1 MKWRFHHKA
10 RKAFLTTAICL
21 ALSQSV
27 FAMPTGGK
35 VIEGDITGITNGTIA
50 SGGTIN
56 VAGSGLIDW
65 NAFGIGAGETLNY
78 AFTSPGTLI
87 NHVTGADMS
96 QLLGTLNSTGAG
108 NLWLINPNG
117 IVVGS
122 SAQLNAGSLVLS
134 TLNATDEALKGF
146 LHGGDLTLTSADATK
161 GIEVQS
167 GAKITA
173 GNALNLVGGHIKI
186 ADNVTVSA
194 SGDSFNMSAVAAKQA
209 GFEGGKTEDGVSS
222 GTAGVGNTLT
232 LGNVTFDIKS
242 PESDVYFIGHD
253 VSLDGTKLNLTS
265 KDASKSSASLDVI
278 AANQFGYEPIAGQD
292 DENGWKNFDIGN
304 TLDVKGASLTADYMR
319 LAGGK
324 TTVDGSALTL
334 TKTTDTVKEG
344 YTMPYLM
351 VSALNGK
358 RVIFDDVAGDVG
370 GTENT
375 AGATLTVKDSKLN
388 SQENIALL
396 GGAVSVTN
404 SQLTTAAENDDKDNN
419 IDINAYSTG
428 DHATPS
434 NAVTVTGGSL
444 VSGGDISVQG
454 GKITFDG
461 VKAADDKGIFLATG
475 NRFSFPENSD
485 DTNIEEAS
493 DANAI
498 LVKNTKMSTND
509 AMALIGGKVDVTNG
523 SNLTAGDLEIVA
535 GSSCKNE
542 GNTIAGTDT
551 TNLTISDATLHSNE
565 DTTLVGSNIKFAN
578 TKLEVGTPTD
588 YEYGSNGVVRIAAA
602 KNVTLTDDNTD
613 GFVIG
618 SVNQTGNL
626 TMDKVTLSAQ
636 GNVMAYGKIVKI
648 KDSNLSTTKDNDIDI
663 GAFKSGLTADTFNTV
678 KVTGGSIVSGGDINI
693 QGASVALDGVKDVK
707 SADDIFLMASK
718 QFTFTDNDDEGCL
731 SNNTDAN
738 ALSVK
743 NTTMRANDAMTLV
756 GGKVDVTDGSNLTA
770 RVLEKNTPMHA
781 MTLIGG
787 KVDVTNGS
795 NLTARDLE
803 IVAGSSYKNEGN
815 TIAGTDTTNLTISD
829 STLHAN
835 EDATL
840 VGANIKL
847 ANTKLEVGTPTDHT
861 YGSNGVV
868 RIAAAKNVTLTDDN
882 TNGFAIGSV
891 NQTGNLTMD
900 KVNLSAYGTVMA
912 YGKTVKLQDS
922 VLSTTNDE
930 DLVINAVNT
939 YKRVNG
945 SSDSWT
951 ATPDNTIEVS
961 GSTLTDQGNIELSG
975 GKVTVEKSSLTA
987 TGDDGFVDVN
997 ARASY
1002 TDADDGPYVNKA
1014 VAGMDVNVKDT
1025 KLSGDDGVGVFGH
1038 TVTVDGDSSLT
1049 SKAGKVF
1056 LAAGKTVEM
1065 TDDSLKGDGAP
1076 VNIGKNVKY
1085 DASKTLFEPDKK
1097 LIETTKPSDP
1107 GTKPSDPGTNP
1118 SKPPV
1123 VTPDPQPAADIAKNI
1138 AQGQADMAKAL
1149 QENPQQAAAAVQ
1161 QQAEKL
1167 SRSTM
1172 TETEKVAQLKGYV
1185 EAIQATQES
1194 AETKNDLLVTV
1205 VKSFEP
1211 TQQEGITAQ
1220 TKQDEAAQTKTAK
1233 AAVNAAAVSQPTVVP
1248 ADQTPLVTVDSTA
1261 VKD

>member
-96 QLLGTLNSTGAG
+96 QLLGMLNSTGNG
-108 NLWLINPNG
+108 NLWLINHNG

-146 LHGGDLTLTSADATK
+146 LHGGNLTLTSADATK

-173 GNALNLVGGHIKI
+173 ENALNLVGGHIKI

-209 GFEGGKTEDGVSS
+209 GFEGGKTEDCVSS

-232 LGNVTFDIKS
+232 LGKATFDITS
-242 PESDVYFIGHD
+242 PWSDVYFIGHD
-253 VSLDGTKLNLTS
+253 VTLDGTKINLAS
-265 KDASKSSASLDVI
+265 KDTTKRSTSLDII
-278 AANQFGYEPIAGQD
+278 AANQFGHEPIAGQD
-292 DENGWKNFDIGN
+292 DENGWENFDIGN
-304 TLDVKGASLTADYMR
+304 TLDVKGASLTANYMR

-324 TTVDGSALTL
+324 TTINGSALTL
-334 TKTTDTVKEG
+334 TKTTNPVKEG
-344 YTMPYLM
+344 SVMPYLM

-358 RVIFDDVAGDVG
+358 KVIFDDVAGDAG
-370 GTENT
+370 GAENT

-419 IDINAYSTG
+419 IDIIAYSTG

-461 VKAADDKGIFLATG
+461 IKNVKAADGKGIFLVTG
-475 NRFSFPENSD
+475 NRFSFPENSG

-509 AMALIGGKVDVTNG
+509 AMALIGGKVDVTDG
-523 SNLTAGDLEIVA
+523 SNLAAGDLEIVA
-535 GSSCKNE
+535 GSRYTNE
-542 GNTIAGTDT
+542 GNTIAGTDA
-551 TNLTISDATLHSNE
+551 TNLTVSDATLHSNE
-565 DTTLVGSNIKFAN
+565 DTTLVGANIKF
-578 TKLEVGTPTD
+578 
-588 YEYGSNGVVRIAAA
+588 
-602 KNVTLTDDNTD
+602 
-613 GFVIG
+613 
-618 SVNQTGNL
+618 
-626 TMDKVTLSAQ
+626 
-636 GNVMAYGKIVKI
+636 
-648 KDSNLSTTKDNDIDI
+648 
-663 GAFKSGLTADTFNTV
+663 
-678 KVTGGSIVSGGDINI
+678 
-693 QGASVALDGVKDVK
+693 
-707 SADDIFLMASK
+707 
-718 QFTFTDNDDEGCL
+718 
-731 SNNTDAN
+731 
-738 ALSVK
+738 
-743 NTTMRANDAMTLV
+743 
-756 GGKVDVTDGSNLTA
+756 
-770 RVLEKNTPMHA
+770 
-781 MTLIGG
+781 
-787 KVDVTNGS
+787 
-795 NLTARDLE
+795 
-803 IVAGSSYKNEGN
+803 
-815 TIAGTDTTNLTISD
+815 
-829 STLHAN
+829 
-835 EDATL
+835 
-840 VGANIKL
+840 

-882 TNGFAIGSV
+882 TNGFVIGSV

-900 KVNLSAYGTVMA
+900 KVNLSAYGDVNA
-912 YGKTVKLQDS
+912 YAKTIKIQNDTA
-922 VLSTTNDE
+922 LSTTNGH
-930 DLVINAVNT
+930 DLALNALNT

-951 ATPDNTIEVS
+951 ATPDNTMEVS
-961 GSTLTDQGNIELSG
+961 GSTLTNQGIIELSG

-987 TGDDGFVDVN
+987 TGDDGFVDVS

-1049 SKAGKVF
+1049 SKDGQVF

-1085 DASKTLFEPDKK
+1085 DADNTLFSPDKK
-1097 LIETTKPSDP
+1097 LIETTTPSDP

-1211 TQQEGITAQ
+1211 TQQEGITVQ

-1233 AAVNAAAVSQPTVVP
+1233 AAVNADAATSQPTVVP
-1248 ADQTPLVTVDSTA
+1248 ADQTPLVTVDSA
-1261 VKD
+1261 AAKD

>member
-96 QLLGTLNSTGAG
+96 QLLGTLNSTGNG

-146 LHGGDLTLTSADATK
+146 LHGGDLTLTSADAAK

-292 DENGWKNFDIGN
+292 DENGWENFDIGN

-358 RVIFDDVAGDVG
+358 RVIFDDVAGDAG
-370 GTENT
+370 GAENT
-375 AGATLTVKDSKLN
+375 AGATLTVKDSTLD

-428 DHATPS
+428 DHAMPS

-509 AMALIGGKVDVTNG
+509 AMALIGGKVDVT
-523 SNLTAGDLEIVA
+523 D
-535 GSSCKNE
+535 
-542 GNTIAGTDT
+542 
-551 TNLTISDATLHSNE
+551 
-565 DTTLVGSNIKFAN
+565 
-578 TKLEVGTPTD
+578 
-588 YEYGSNGVVRIAAA
+588 
-602 KNVTLTDDNTD
+602 
-613 GFVIG
+613 
-618 SVNQTGNL
+618 
-626 TMDKVTLSAQ
+626 
-636 GNVMAYGKIVKI
+636 
-648 KDSNLSTTKDNDIDI
+648 
-663 GAFKSGLTADTFNTV
+663 
-678 KVTGGSIVSGGDINI
+678 
-693 QGASVALDGVKDVK
+693 
-707 SADDIFLMASK
+707 
-718 QFTFTDNDDEGCL
+718 
-731 SNNTDAN
+731 
-738 ALSVK
+738 
-743 NTTMRANDAMTLV
+743 
-756 GGKVDVTDGSNLTA
+756 
-770 RVLEKNTPMHA
+770 
-781 MTLIGG
+781 
-787 KVDVTNGS
+787 GS

-847 ANTKLEVGTPTDHT
+847 ANTKLEVGTPTDKN
-861 YGSNGVV
+861 YNSNGNV

-882 TNGFAIGSV
+882 TNGFVIGSV

-951 ATPDNTIEVS
+951 ATPENTMEVS

-1002 TDADDGPYVNKA
+1002 TDEDDGPYVNKA

-1085 DASKTLFEPDKK
+1085 DASKTLFAPDKK

-1107 GTKPSDPGTNP
+1107 GTKPSDPGTKPSDPGTKPSNPGTKPSDPGTKP

-1194 AETKNDLLVTV
+1194 AETKNYLLVTV

-1233 AAVNAAAVSQPTVVP
+1233 AAVNADAAVSQPTVVP

>member
-96 QLLGTLNSTGAG
+96 QLLGTLNSTGTG

-134 TLNATDEALKGF
+134 TLNATDEALQGF
-146 LHGGDLTLTSADATK
+146 LHGGDLTLTSADAAK

-173 GNALNLVGGHIKI
+173 ADGLNLAGGHIKI

-194 SGDSFNMSAVAAKQA
+194 SGDLFNMSAVAAKQA

-292 DENGWKNFDIGN
+292 DENGWENFDIGN

-358 RVIFDDVAGDVG
+358 RVIFDDVAGDAG
-370 GTENT
+370 GAENT
-375 AGATLTVKDSKLN
+375 AGATLTVKDSTLD

-428 DHATPS
+428 DHAMPS

-461 VKAADDKGIFLATG
+461 VENVKAADGKGIFLVTG
-475 NRFSFPENSD
+475 NRFSD
-485 DTNIEEAS
+485 DINIEEAS

-509 AMALIGGKVDVTNG
+509 AMALIGGKVDVTDG
-523 SNLTAGDLEIVA
+523 SNLAAGDLEIVA
-535 GSSCKNE
+535 GSRYTNE
-542 GNTIAGTDT
+542 GNTIAGTDA
-551 TNLTISDATLHSNE
+551 TNLTVSDATLHSNE

-578 TKLEVGTPTD
+578 TKLEVGTP
-588 YEYGSNGVVRIAAA
+588 
-602 KNVTLTDDNTD
+602 
-613 GFVIG
+613 
-618 SVNQTGNL
+618 
-626 TMDKVTLSAQ
+626 MDQ
-636 GNVMAYGKIVKI
+636 
-648 KDSNLSTTKDNDIDI
+648 
-663 GAFKSGLTADTFNTV
+663 
-678 KVTGGSIVSGGDINI
+678 
-693 QGASVALDGVKDVK
+693 
-707 SADDIFLMASK
+707 
-718 QFTFTDNDDEGCL
+718 
-731 SNNTDAN
+731 
-738 ALSVK
+738 
-743 NTTMRANDAMTLV
+743 
-756 GGKVDVTDGSNLTA
+756 
-770 RVLEKNTPMHA
+770 
-781 MTLIGG
+781 
-787 KVDVTNGS
+787 
-795 NLTARDLE
+795 
-803 IVAGSSYKNEGN
+803 
-815 TIAGTDTTNLTISD
+815 
-829 STLHAN
+829 
-835 EDATL
+835 
-840 VGANIKL
+840 
-847 ANTKLEVGTPTDHT
+847 T

-882 TNGFAIGSV
+882 TNGFVIGSV

-1002 TDADDGPYVNKA
+1002 TDEDDGPYVNKA

-1107 GTKPSDPGTNP
+1107 GTKPSDPGTKPSDPGTKPSDPGTKPSDPGTKPSDPGTKPSDPGTKPSDPGTKP

>member
-78 AFTSPGTLI
+78 AFTSPSTLI

-96 QLLGTLNSTGAG
+96 QLLGTLNSTGTG

-146 LHGGDLTLTSADATK
+146 LHGGDLTLTSADAAK

-292 DENGWKNFDIGN
+292 DENGWENFDIGN

-358 RVIFDDVAGDVG
+358 RVIFDDVAGDAG
-370 GTENT
+370 GAENT
-375 AGATLTVKDSKLN
+375 AGATLTVKDSTLD

-404 SQLTTAAENDDKDNN
+404 SQLTTAAENDDRANN

-428 DHATPS
+428 DHAMPS

-461 VKAADDKGIFLATG
+461 VENVKAADGKGIFLVTG
-475 NRFSFPENSD
+475 NRFSD
-485 DTNIEEAS
+485 DINIEEAS

-509 AMALIGGKVDVTNG
+509 AMALIGGKVDVTDG
-523 SNLTAGDLEIVA
+523 SNLAAGDLEIVA
-535 GSSCKNE
+535 GSRYTNE
-542 GNTIAGTDT
+542 GNTIAGTDA

-588 YEYGSNGVVRIAAA
+588 
-602 KNVTLTDDNTD
+602 
-613 GFVIG
+613 
-618 SVNQTGNL
+618 
-626 TMDKVTLSAQ
+626 
-636 GNVMAYGKIVKI
+636 
-648 KDSNLSTTKDNDIDI
+648 
-663 GAFKSGLTADTFNTV
+663 
-678 KVTGGSIVSGGDINI
+678 
-693 QGASVALDGVKDVK
+693 
-707 SADDIFLMASK
+707 
-718 QFTFTDNDDEGCL
+718 
-731 SNNTDAN
+731 
-738 ALSVK
+738 
-743 NTTMRANDAMTLV
+743 
-756 GGKVDVTDGSNLTA
+756 
-770 RVLEKNTPMHA
+770 
-781 MTLIGG
+781 
-787 KVDVTNGS
+787 
-795 NLTARDLE
+795 
-803 IVAGSSYKNEGN
+803 
-815 TIAGTDTTNLTISD
+815 
-829 STLHAN
+829 
-835 EDATL
+835 
-840 VGANIKL
+840 
-847 ANTKLEVGTPTDHT
+847 HT
-861 YGSNGVV
+861 YGTNGVV

-987 TGDDGFVDVN
+987 TGHDGFVDVN

-1002 TDADDGPYVNKA
+1002 TDADHGPYVNKA

-1049 SKAGKVF
+1049 SKDGKVF

-1076 VNIGKNVKY
+1076 INIGKNVKY
-1085 DASKTLFEPDKK
+1085 DASKTLFAPDKK

-1107 GTKPSDPGTNP
+1107 GTKPSDPGTKPSDPGTKP

-1233 AAVNAAAVSQPTVVP
+1233 AAVNADAAVSQPTVVP

>member
-96 QLLGTLNSTGAG
+96 QLLGTLNSTGNG

-146 LHGGDLTLTSADATK
+146 LHGGDLTLTSADAAK

-292 DENGWKNFDIGN
+292 DENGWENFDIGN

-358 RVIFDDVAGDVG
+358 RVIFDDVAGDAG
-370 GTENT
+370 GAENT
-375 AGATLTVKDSKLN
+375 AGATLTVKDSTLD

-428 DHATPS
+428 DHAMPS

-509 AMALIGGKVDVTNG
+509 AMALIGGKVDVT
-523 SNLTAGDLEIVA
+523 D
-535 GSSCKNE
+535 
-542 GNTIAGTDT
+542 
-551 TNLTISDATLHSNE
+551 
-565 DTTLVGSNIKFAN
+565 
-578 TKLEVGTPTD
+578 
-588 YEYGSNGVVRIAAA
+588 
-602 KNVTLTDDNTD
+602 
-613 GFVIG
+613 
-618 SVNQTGNL
+618 
-626 TMDKVTLSAQ
+626 
-636 GNVMAYGKIVKI
+636 
-648 KDSNLSTTKDNDIDI
+648 
-663 GAFKSGLTADTFNTV
+663 
-678 KVTGGSIVSGGDINI
+678 
-693 QGASVALDGVKDVK
+693 
-707 SADDIFLMASK
+707 
-718 QFTFTDNDDEGCL
+718 
-731 SNNTDAN
+731 
-738 ALSVK
+738 
-743 NTTMRANDAMTLV
+743 
-756 GGKVDVTDGSNLTA
+756 
-770 RVLEKNTPMHA
+770 
-781 MTLIGG
+781 
-787 KVDVTNGS
+787 GS

-847 ANTKLEVGTPTDHT
+847 ANTKLEVGTPTDKN
-861 YGSNGVV
+861 YNSNGNV

-882 TNGFAIGSV
+882 TDGFVIGSV

-951 ATPDNTIEVS
+951 ATPENTMEVS

-1002 TDADDGPYVNKA
+1002 TDEDDGPYVNKA

-1085 DASKTLFEPDKK
+1085 DASKTLFAPDKK

-1107 GTKPSDPGTNP
+1107 GTKPSDPGTKPSNPGTKPSDPGTKP

-1194 AETKNDLLVTV
+1194 AETKNYLLVTV

-1233 AAVNAAAVSQPTVVP
+1233 AAVNADAAVSQPTVVP